1 MEDKSLQAAG
11 IIEILTH
18 ALEAVCDNE
27 VDNAYE
33 AKQKIV
39 NKISE
44 LIDEI

>member
-1 MEDKSLQAAG
+1 MPEKSLQVAG
-11 IIEILTH
+11 IIDILTH

-27 VDNAYE
+27 VDNSYE